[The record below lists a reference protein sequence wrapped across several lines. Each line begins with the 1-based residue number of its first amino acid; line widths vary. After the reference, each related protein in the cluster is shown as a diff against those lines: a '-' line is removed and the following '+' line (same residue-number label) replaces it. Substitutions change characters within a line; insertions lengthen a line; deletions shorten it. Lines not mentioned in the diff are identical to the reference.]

1 MYCNFKFEPR
11 IHQNSQFYHAIVR
24 FSFVKT
30 EKAWRSL
37 WPTLGKSERLS
48 LDVRWQYQPPSLQ
61 LQAARVINVPSRTAL
76 FQAFGSH
83 QQPSAYLNE
92 RYSSKD
98 HEGRQVF
105 SVLVFLVT
113 QRWSSYIKDSLW
125 LSLILEPI
133 SFLLVVCKVLQAKN
147 WLFLINPLSLRKPLK
162 STSLAKR
169 CLERNFGLDMLRDA
183 DETLR
188 LKTAMSSFAWISQS

>member
-1 MYCNFKFEPR
+1 M
-11 IHQNSQFYHAIVR
+11 
-24 FSFVKT
+24 
-30 EKAWRSL
+30 

-48 LDVRWQYQPPSLQ
+48 LDVRWQYQPPTLQ

-83 QQPSAYLNE
+83 QQPSAYRNE

-105 SVLVFLVT
+105 SVLFFLVT

-147 WLFLINPLSLRKPLK
+147 RLFLINPLSLRKPLK
-162 STSLAKR
+162 SNQSGQK
-169 CLERNFGLDMLRDA
+169 
-183 DETLR
+183 
-188 LKTAMSSFAWISQS
+188 MSGKEFWFRYAEGCC